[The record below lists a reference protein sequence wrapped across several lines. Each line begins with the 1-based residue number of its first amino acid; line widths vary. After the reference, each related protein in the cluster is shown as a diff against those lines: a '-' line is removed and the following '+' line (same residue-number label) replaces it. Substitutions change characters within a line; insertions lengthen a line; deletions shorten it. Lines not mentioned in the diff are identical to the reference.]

1 MFSWYHWIVV
11 AVPVLAVC
19 ALAVRCRRYVRSVSD
34 FLVAGRCA
42 GRYVLL
48 SGGMMGNLAV
58 TSLVAWVETHYNNG
72 WAFQFWNSLLTPLA
86 IMLSLYGWI
95 TYRFREPERFE
106 IIVFT
111 YRYDG
116 EGGHATGSTT
126 APARVL
132 EVALW

>member
-58 TSLVAWVETHYNNG
+58 TSLVAWVAMHYSTG
-72 WAFQFWNSLLTPLA
+72 WAF
-86 IMLSLYGWI
+86 
-95 TYRFREPERFE
+95 
-106 IIVFT
+106 
-111 YRYDG
+111 
-116 EGGHATGSTT
+116 
-126 APARVL
+126 
-132 EVALW
+132 